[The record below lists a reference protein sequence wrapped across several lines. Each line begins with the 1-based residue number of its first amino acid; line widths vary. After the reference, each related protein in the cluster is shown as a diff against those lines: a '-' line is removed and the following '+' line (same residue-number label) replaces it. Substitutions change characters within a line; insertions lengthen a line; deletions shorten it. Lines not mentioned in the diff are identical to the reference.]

1 MPRQLKEIRNFG
13 FGTILNQSESDIPSD
28 AAAYSLNVNPLSE
41 DGILS
46 GIENDKFFLSSNSL
60 TSTVSKG
67 IRWAPYNVSDST
79 KKGESA
85 YIDTTLPRGL
95 GTSSIYVPIM
105 NNVSIDDISLFD
117 NKSLCK
123 IGYIGTKG
131 LKETVIADKIQ
142 PYLEPLLYSTTL
154 YDSGLEWQGAT
165 TATPYTVAATINAQG
180 QTYWEGEDYG
190 MLSIIHR

>member
-79 KKGESA
+79 KK
-85 YIDTTLPRGL
+85 
-95 GTSSIYVPIM
+95 
-105 NNVSIDDISLFD
+105 VSQLI
-117 NKSLCK
+117 
-123 IGYIGTKG
+123 
-131 LKETVIADKIQ
+131 
-142 PYLEPLLYSTTL
+142 
-154 YDSGLEWQGAT
+154 
-165 TATPYTVAATINAQG
+165 
-180 QTYWEGEDYG
+180 
-190 MLSIIHR
+190 